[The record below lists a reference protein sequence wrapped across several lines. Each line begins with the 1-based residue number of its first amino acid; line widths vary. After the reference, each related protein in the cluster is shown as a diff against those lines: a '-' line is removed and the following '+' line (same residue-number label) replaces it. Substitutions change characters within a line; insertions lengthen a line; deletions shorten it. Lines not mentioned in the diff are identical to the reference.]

1 MAKKKI
7 QKPTRHESRPRPGQP
22 EKEAE
27 RRKIWTVGAVC
38 LVMGFALGV
47 VFTVYKTEEPLRPTP
62 PSSPNVSAQPSPE
75 VLDQIRAMQE
85 ETRKN
90 PDNTFAWIALGNG
103 YFDTGQYR
111 KSIEAYEKALQLDP
125 KNADVWTDLGVMY
138 RRTGNPE
145 KAVEAFDKAVSTDAD
160 HEIARFNKGIVLLH
174 DRNDPA
180 GAIQAWKEL
189 LEVNPEAVA
198 PNGQRV
204 AELLQQFE
212 AQQP

>member
-1 MAKKKI
+1 
-7 QKPTRHESRPRPGQP
+7 
-22 EKEAE
+22 
-27 RRKIWTVGAVC
+27 
-38 LVMGFALGV
+38 
-47 VFTVYKTEEPLRPTP
+47 
-62 PSSPNVSAQPSPE
+62 
-75 VLDQIRAMQE
+75 
-85 ETRKN
+85 
-90 PDNTFAWIALGNG
+90 
-103 YFDTGQYR
+103 
-111 KSIEAYEKALQLDP
+111 
-125 KNADVWTDLGVMY
+125 MY